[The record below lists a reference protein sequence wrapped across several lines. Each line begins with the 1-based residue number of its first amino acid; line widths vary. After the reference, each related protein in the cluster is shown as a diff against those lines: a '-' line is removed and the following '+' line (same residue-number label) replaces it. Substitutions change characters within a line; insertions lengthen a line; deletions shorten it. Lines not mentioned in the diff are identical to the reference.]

1 MRPRTSHHTSQT
13 TVREWTLVDAE
24 GLVLG
29 RLARD
34 IAVILMG
41 KNRPTYSPHYDS
53 GDGVV
58 VVNCEKIAVTGLK
71 ASQMDYV
78 HYTGHPSGRVVES
91 YEHVLENN
99 PERIL
104 QKAVQRMLPKT
115 VLGRQMMKKLKVYAG
130 PEHPHMAQKPKPY
143 EKLG

>member
-1 MRPRTSHHTSQT
+1 
-13 TVREWTLVDAE
+13 
-24 GLVLG
+24 
-29 RLARD
+29 
-34 IAVILMG
+34 MG

-71 ASQMDYV
+71 AAQKEYV
-78 HYTGHPSGRVVES
+78 HYTGHPSGRVVEP
-91 YEHVLENN
+91 YEAIMENH
-99 PERIL
+99 PERLL

-130 PEHPHMAQKPKPY
+130 PEHPHKAQQPKPY
-143 EKLG
+143 VKLG